1 MDTALAASRLR
12 SLATDVGKRS
22 KTAVLREVLPDIE
35 RAIRAGVTQV
45 AILDE
50 LRSLGLEMNR
60 DAFRSAVRRL
70 RAERSSRFGRAP
82 TTEPTDFSAMPS
94 TWRSPFAGTT
104 AAGAM
109 YDVEALNRLLRA
121 SAGSRASEVDGT
133 PR

>member
-1 MDTALAASRLR
+1 VDTALAASRLR
-12 SLATDVGKRS
+12 SLATDVRKRS
-22 KTAVLREVLPDIE
+22 KTAVLKEVLPDIE

-70 RAERSSRFGRAP
+70 RAQGASRFARPPSGQ
-82 TTEPTDFSAMPS
+82 PTDFSALPS

-109 YDVEALNRLLRA
+109 YDLEALNRLLRA
-121 SAGSRASEVDGT
+121 SAGSRPLEVEGS